1 MTLSMWR
8 NGFHKF
14 IVVLGFMALF
24 AVASGA
30 VNTPKP
36 LGEASLIGGL
46 YHPLPHLLFGS
57 PSASLGQWKMEIRRN
72 FAAQNLAES
81 EGFEPSSPAKGC
93 QFSRLVYSTALP
105 ALRRPFYWFRRGDS
119 SSCYLDAVLIF

>member
-8 NGFHKF
+8 NGLHKF

-36 LGEASLIGGL
+36 LGEASLIGGF
-46 YHPLPHLLFGS
+46 YHPLPPLPSPLMIPQCEFRKDSAPFFSFGS
-57 PSASLGQWKMEIRRN
+57 VVHFPDLFSN
-72 FAAQNLAES
+72 FAHED
-81 EGFEPSSPAKGC
+81 
-93 QFSRLVYSTALP
+93 FSNY
-105 ALRRPFYWFRRGDS
+105 
-119 SSCYLDAVLIF
+119 